1 MAGWMGNYS
10 ERGKPAFRPGA
21 DPARLVTPADAFR
34 PDSGGGGDVTSVT
47 GDRHDVVA
55 QNAPVW
61 FAQTIAALSAAKA
74 GTRVAARCIGSAG
87 KYRFWA
93 LPEGVTTASQWQAVT
108 AELEAVRFE
117 ATRPEREASLR
128 STLRGHSLRA
138 QQMGMEV
145 VEVAGQVDTWQS
157 ATTTA
162 MHDDGRVVVI
172 SGGIDRMDTGNHVF
186 PARVAGLRVTDMEE
200 ACTC

>member
-1 MAGWMGNYS
+1 
-10 ERGKPAFRPGA
+10 
-21 DPARLVTPADAFR
+21 
-34 PDSGGGGDVTSVT
+34 
-47 GDRHDVVA
+47 
-55 QNAPVW
+55 
-61 FAQTIAALSAAKA
+61 
-74 GTRVAARCIGSAG
+74 
-87 KYRFWA
+87 
-93 LPEGVTTASQWQAVT
+93 
-108 AELEAVRFE
+108 
-117 ATRPEREASLR
+117 
-128 STLRGHSLRA
+128 
-138 QQMGMEV
+138 MGMEV